1 MKGLFVVETFRPI
14 LLVSKLPKPVLRLFE
29 ALEKLM
35 PMFLLEKISLGY
47 TIALKKRPLEY
58 DIRARNCICTEK

>member
-47 TIALKKRPLEY
+47 TIALKKRPL
-58 DIRARNCICTEK
+58 